1 MQKVIYLDQITDF
14 ATNMEPSIVAYIAE
28 GLVETYE
35 SFNTHSIVAFDWQDL
50 TDETF
55 KPSQVLIYIDHD
67 DLFYICE
74 NEAAYTA
81 AKKCF
86 VSAKTNEYAMY
97 LFFKNLLRG
106 STKYLEGLEE
116 QVSQLDDDVSDGTKN
131 ELRETITRIRIKI
144 NRTKKYYDQLD
155 FLFGELCDNDNLLIS
170 ENCLRYFEILRNR
183 TVRLSSQSMYLW
195 EYIHQVRE
203 SYQSQ
208 IEIEQNNLMKV
219 FTMVTSIFLPLTLIV
234 GWYGMNF
241 QMPELKWR
249 YGYPFL
255 IAVCILVSAI
265 WYIIFKKKKWF

>member
-50 TDETF
+50 TDETS
-55 KPSQVLIYIDHD
+55 KPSQVLIYIAHD

-86 VSAKTNEYAMY
+86 VSAETNEYAMY

>member
-35 SFNTHSIVAFDWQDL
+35 SFNTHSIVAFYWQDL
-50 TDETF
+50 TDETS

-86 VSAKTNEYAMY
+86 VSAETNEYAMY

>member
-50 TDETF
+50 TDETS

-86 VSAKTNEYAMY
+86 VSAETNEYAMY

-255 IAVCILVSAI
+255 IAVCVLVSAI

>member
-14 ATNMEPSIVAYIAE
+14 DTNMEPSIVAYIAE

-50 TDETF
+50 TDETS

-86 VSAKTNEYAMY
+86 VSAETNEYAMY

>member
-1 MQKVIYLDQITDF
+1 
-14 ATNMEPSIVAYIAE
+14 
-28 GLVETYE
+28 
-35 SFNTHSIVAFDWQDL
+35 
-50 TDETF
+50 
-55 KPSQVLIYIDHD
+55 
-67 DLFYICE
+67 
-74 NEAAYTA
+74 
-81 AKKCF
+81 
-86 VSAKTNEYAMY
+86 
-97 LFFKNLLRG
+97 
-106 STKYLEGLEE
+106 
-116 QVSQLDDDVSDGTKN
+116 
-131 ELRETITRIRIKI
+131 
-144 NRTKKYYDQLD
+144 
-155 FLFGELCDNDNLLIS
+155 
-170 ENCLRYFEILRNR
+170 
-183 TVRLSSQSMYLW
+183 MYLW

>member
-50 TDETF
+50 TDETS

-86 VSAKTNEYAMY
+86 ISAETNEYAMY

-255 IAVCILVSAI
+255 IAVCVLVSAI

>member
-1 MQKVIYLDQITDF
+1 MPQ
-14 ATNMEPSIVAYIAE
+14 PSIVAYIAE

-50 TDETF
+50 TDETS

-86 VSAKTNEYAMY
+86 VSAETNEYAMY

-219 FTMVTSIFLPLTLIV
+219 FTMV
-234 GWYGMNF
+234 
-241 QMPELKWR
+241 K
-249 YGYPFL
+249 
-255 IAVCILVSAI
+255 
-265 WYIIFKKKKWF
+265 

>member
-50 TDETF
+50 TDETS
-55 KPSQVLIYIDHD
+55 KPCQVLIYIDHD

-86 VSAKTNEYAMY
+86 VSAETNEYAMY

>member
-50 TDETF
+50 TDETS

-74 NEAAYTA
+74 NEADYTA

-86 VSAKTNEYAMY
+86 VSAETNEYAMY

>member
-50 TDETF
+50 TDETS

-86 VSAKTNEYAMY
+86 VSAETNEYAMY

-195 EYIHQVRE
+195 DYIHQVRE

>member
-50 TDETF
+50 TDETS

-86 VSAKTNEYAMY
+86 VSAETNEYAMY

-116 QVSQLDDDVSDGTKN
+116 QVSQLDDDVSDGTK
-131 ELRETITRIRIKI
+131 
-144 NRTKKYYDQLD
+144 
-155 FLFGELCDNDNLLIS
+155 
-170 ENCLRYFEILRNR
+170 
-183 TVRLSSQSMYLW
+183 
-195 EYIHQVRE
+195 
-203 SYQSQ
+203 
-208 IEIEQNNLMKV
+208 
-219 FTMVTSIFLPLTLIV
+219 
-234 GWYGMNF
+234 
-241 QMPELKWR
+241 
-249 YGYPFL
+249 
-255 IAVCILVSAI
+255 
-265 WYIIFKKKKWF
+265 

>member
-50 TDETF
+50 TDETS

-86 VSAKTNEYAMY
+86 VSAETNEYAMY

-234 GWYGMNF
+234 GW
-241 QMPELKWR
+241 
-249 YGYPFL
+249 
-255 IAVCILVSAI
+255 
-265 WYIIFKKKKWF
+265 

>member
-50 TDETF
+50 TDETS

-86 VSAKTNEYAMY
+86 VSAETNEYAMY